1 MRFYHVFLACFM
13 VATGAQAQTSNW
25 PDKPVRIVVSQPAGA
40 APDVIAR
47 MIADSVSASL
57 KQQVYVENRP
67 GAANIVGSQAVA
79 RATPDGYTFLFATTA
94 AIASNPF
101 TFASLP
107 YDPEKDFT
115 PVAMIARG
123 PFFLLVHP
131 SVKANSLSELIALDK
146 ADPGKLSIA
155 TEGPRNFTG
164 ILAAWINRLAGTHMV
179 EVPYQTITQ
188 GIQDAISG
196 RVQVINIPIVN
207 AVPFIQSKELKPL
220 AVSSL
225 QPMPK
230 FEDIPPIAGTLAGVD
245 MIGWFAL
252 VAPSGTPDAIVQRMN
267 REVDRVLTTPAMKE
281 RLLGFGFFTEG
292 AETTKAT
299 GDYIR
304 SQRET
309 WGKVI
314 KTIGLEPL

>member
-1 MRFYHVFLACFM
+1 M
-13 VATGAQAQTSNW
+13 VVTSAQAQTW
-25 PDKPVRIVVSQPAGA
+25 PDKPVRIVVSQPAGS

-47 MIADSVSASL
+47 LIADSIGASL
-57 KQQVYVENRP
+57 KQQVYIENRP

-79 RATPDGYTFLFATTA
+79 RSAPDGYTFLFATA
-94 AIASNPF
+94 AALASNPH

-107 YDPEKDFT
+107 YDPEKDFA
-115 PVAMIARG
+115 PVAMIAKG

-131 SVKANSLSELIALDK
+131 SVKANTLSELIALDK

-164 ILAAWINRLAGTHMV
+164 ILAAWLNRLGGTRMV

-207 AVPFIQSKELKPL
+207 AIPFIQSKELKAL

-230 FEDIPPIAGTLAGVD
+230 FESIPPIAQTLPGVD

-252 VAPSGTPDAIVQRMN
+252 VAPTGTPDAIVQQMN
-267 REVDRVLTTPAMKE
+267 REVDRVLKTLEMKE
-281 RLLGFGFFTEG
+281 RLLGFGFFTDG

-299 GDYIR
+299 GDYLR
-304 SQRET
+304 TQREA
-309 WGKVI
+309 WGRVI
-314 KTIGLEPL
+314 KAIGLEPLQQ

>member
-1 MRFYHVFLACFM
+1 MIV
-13 VATGAQAQTSNW
+13 TSAQAQSW
-25 PDKPVRIVVSQPAGA
+25 PDKPVRIVVSQPAGS

-47 MIADSVSASL
+47 LIADSIGAAL
-57 KQQVYVENRP
+57 KQQVYIENRP

-79 RATPDGYTFLFATTA
+79 RSAPDGYTFLFATA
-94 AIASNPF
+94 AALASNPH

-115 PVAMIARG
+115 PVAMIAKG

-131 SVKANSLSELIALDK
+131 SVKANTLGELIALDK

-164 ILAAWINRLAGTHMV
+164 ILAAWLNRLGGTRMV

-207 AVPFIQSKELKPL
+207 AIPFIQSKELKAL

-230 FEDIPPIAGTLAGVD
+230 FESIPPIAQTLAGVD

-252 VAPSGTPDAIVQRMN
+252 VAPTGTPDAIVQQMN
-267 REVDRVLTTPAMKE
+267 REVDRVLKTPEMKE
-281 RLLGFGFFTEG
+281 RLLGFGFFTDG
-292 AETTKAT
+292 AETTKTT
-299 GDYIR
+299 GDYLR
-304 SQRET
+304 TQREA
-309 WGKVI
+309 WGQVI
-314 KTIGLEPL
+314 KAIGLEPLQQ